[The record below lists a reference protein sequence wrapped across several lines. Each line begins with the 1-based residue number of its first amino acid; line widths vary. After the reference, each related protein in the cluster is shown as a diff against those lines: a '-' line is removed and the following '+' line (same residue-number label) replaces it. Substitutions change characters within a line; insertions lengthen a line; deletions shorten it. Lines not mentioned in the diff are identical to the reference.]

1 MILATHGLF
10 RGEGF
15 QLADF
20 SMKWHRESL
29 RPDKNHSLMAKPNAN
44 ERDFE
49 VRMASQCPACLKTN
63 PADAH
68 YCYYDG
74 RPLSKERQDG
84 PLHVG
89 ALPFPM
95 AFYFADGQAC
105 TNFNQLALACDERWE
120 EAKGLLAQ
128 GFWPTFFAGIG
139 RHDLAA
145 LAKRAVEE
153 PDRDLGLSQ
162 LLEKFPADP
171 EALRPPNLTLGSMEE
186 NLGVLSPGTDRT
198 FELTILN
205 RGMLVL
211 RGMVLSNS
219 DWLVF
224 GDRTGPSQKMFQT
237 RSICTIKVRVLGHK
251 LRAGSKPL
259 QGEIIVDTNGG
270 MRTLLVRADV
280 PIVPFPKGGH
290 ANDALAGA
298 KSPHEIALR
307 AKQFSNEAAILFEQG
322 ATNATTQNG
331 DGQLQKSCYV
341 GISGAVNGLIPG
353 YTEARAESGGG
364 GAGCCGG
371 NIISGG
377 GVLFPN
383 SAVTMIQITDGTSNT
398 ICLGE
403 WATYLNKSTTTVDW
417 RSPHGWA
424 MGNGGAM
431 NTNQPP
437 NFNPGGDIRT
447 FNCMTIRYNVNQVN
461 GWADDCQTGVCSNTG
476 ANSPLRSEHTGGVN
490 VAMCDGTV
498 RFLPDSTTIDIVA
511 RLATRDDGQP
521 VTLP

>member
-1 MILATHGLF
+1 
-10 RGEGF
+10 
-15 QLADF
+15 
-20 SMKWHRESL
+20 
-29 RPDKNHSLMAKPNAN
+29 MAKPNAN

-259 QGEIIVDTNGG
+259 QGEIVVDTNGG

-322 ATNATTQNG
+322 AVKAWYASNG
-331 DGQLQKSCYV
+331 WIYPIEGSEGSGK
-341 GISGAVNGLIPG
+341 GAVQQFFEALGLTKPPRLAIDSNYLRFKG
-353 YTEARAESGGG
+353 RIGERLSARATLSTEEAKPVYAHAWSNQDWVTFGPIKYL
-364 GAGCCGG
+364 G
-371 NIISGG
+371 NKVRIQVEVVVPALPGQTVLAEVIIQGNGKQQFVVPLS
-377 GVLFPN
+377 
-383 SAVTMIQITDGTSNT
+383 VTVENLPVVEEVITDYIVEEEPQG
-398 ICLGE
+398 LE
-403 WATYLNKSTTTVDW
+403 QL
-417 RSPHGWA
+417 
-424 MGNGGAM
+424 
-431 NTNQPP
+431 
-437 NFNPGGDIRT
+437 
-447 FNCMTIRYNVNQVN
+447 
-461 GWADDCQTGVCSNTG
+461 
-476 ANSPLRSEHTGGVN
+476 
-490 VAMCDGTV
+490 V
-498 RFLPDSTTIDIVA
+498 RKGIQAIKNLFGP
-511 RLATRDDGQP
+511 R
-521 VTLP
+521 